1 MVSRALIT
9 SLSYVIVFGLAAAG
23 CLVALRRAWMIDDPG
38 TRWGLA
44 GLFAGSGG
52 WALLILA
59 FLLTS
64 TPIIARFFYIFSLI
78 VGLTTIGAWLYF
90 CSAYT
95 GRTFH
100 KTSAYRR
107 AALGVYLAIVS
118 VKITNPIHG
127 LYFTTNFVTAPFPHL
142 TVQHG
147 LFQWLV
153 AGLSYTL
160 AGIGFF
166 MLYELF
172 VEADY
177 DTRSLGLLAGV
188 TILPVILDIVGFAT
202 PVLID
207 ISYEPLGVAVFAV
220 GVLYVFND
228 RFVAVQLTD
237 SVDEAVIHVDDN
249 GTIREFNTQAVGIF
263 PSLVDQRGSALEA
276 ALPDVA
282 ALVRNTPSET
292 NEGEHESE
300 SRILERWED
309 GEARYYLISESSF
322 TLGAAT
328 LGRLIVVSDVTEV
341 ERRRRELDRH
351 NDQLERFAIGI
362 RHELRNSL
370 QIIDGHIDIA
380 GDDLER
386 GALQDAREDL
396 RTASQH
402 TDRMRQLVGQFSD
415 IAQYGQTPTDMN
427 AVAVDEI
434 AREAFQRVAPEEL
447 ELVVECSTPIYADPS
462 RLQQLFEYAFEF
474 ATYNDATAVSVRL
487 TNDEFTITDD
497 GRPVGDADPD
507 SYFEHGGA
515 VPEAEAG
522 MVLPNLRLLARAQG
536 WETAIDAEFARGIR
550 IRMSGWAVAPAN
562 EPSRSR
568 SR

>member
-9 SLSYVIVFGLAAAG
+9 SLLYVIVFGLAAAG

-64 TPIIARFFYIFSLI
+64 TPIIARFFYIFGLI

-202 PVLID
+202 PVLIE
-207 ISYEPLGVAVFAV
+207 INYEPLGVAVFAV

-292 NEGEHESE
+292 NEGEHES
-300 SRILERWED
+300 SNGGRTVRHD
-309 GEARYYLISESSF
+309 TIS
-322 TLGAAT
+322 
-328 LGRLIVVSDVTEV
+328 
-341 ERRRRELDRH
+341 
-351 NDQLERFAIGI
+351 
-362 RHELRNSL
+362 
-370 QIIDGHIDIA
+370 
-380 GDDLER
+380 
-386 GALQDAREDL
+386 
-396 RTASQH
+396 
-402 TDRMRQLVGQFSD
+402 
-415 IAQYGQTPTDMN
+415 
-427 AVAVDEI
+427 
-434 AREAFQRVAPEEL
+434 
-447 ELVVECSTPIYADPS
+447 
-462 RLQQLFEYAFEF
+462 
-474 ATYNDATAVSVRL
+474 SVRVHL
-487 TNDEFTITDD
+487 PWAR
-497 GRPVGDADPD
+497 RPSGD
-507 SYFEHGGA
+507 
-515 VPEAEAG
+515 
-522 MVLPNLRLLARAQG
+522 
-536 WETAIDAEFARGIR
+536 
-550 IRMSGWAVAPAN
+550 
-562 EPSRSR
+562 
-568 SR
+568 